1 MGDFDD
7 IGMPSLPAD
16 PDGSRALSE
25 SSSQSV
31 GDNPPMTVQKNPN
44 NPLAPVQA
52 GLFPESFTVAPS
64 SRGPSM
70 LGIRV
75 VVRVVHGGY

>member
-1 MGDFDD
+1 MGEFDV
-7 IGMPSLPAD
+7 IGLPSLPAD
-16 PDGSRALSE
+16 PDDSRAPSE

-31 GDNPPMTVQKNPN
+31 GDNPPKTVQKNPN
-44 NPLAPVQA
+44 NPPAPIQA
-52 GLFPESFTVAPS
+52 GLFPDSFTVAAS

-70 LGIRV
+70 LGFRV